1 MEQSKN
7 AKPVLSRGFVLKF
20 ISKTDAM
27 FPYVPTVT
35 VVFAS
40 RVVSER
46 STGHNQ
52 RKGHTHVSILKST
65 FASGHEA
72 LKLYR
77 TT

>member
-1 MEQSKN
+1 M
-7 AKPVLSRGFVLKF
+7 KF

-46 STGHNQ
+46 PTGQNQ
-52 RKGHTHVSILKST
+52 RKGHTHVSNKST

-72 LKLYR
+72 VKLYR
-77 TT
+77 QALSLTFKS